1 MIALAARTFLDRWQL
16 FAGTIAAVAIGV
28 GIVHAGMTIILGVE
42 HAVPPLDADAD
53 PGAAEAFRQA
63 ASGAST
69 LTGMTVMLGAFL
81 TVFVVASTTGFAV
94 DQRRRDLATLRVAG
108 VTAGQIRCVL
118 LGEAALIAL
127 LGTLVGAALGLAL
140 TPIQRA
146 ILAGLG
152 VLLAD
157 VDSPVRPAVLILDL
171 VCAVCV
177 TVLGAWG
184 SARRATRVRP
194 LEVLRRGET
203 ERRVMGV
210 RRWLTAMIAVLLT
223 VIQVYFSAI
232 SGGMAIPLL
241 LGLGI
246 VVTASVAMSCLAPLL
261 VPAVASLVS
270 ALAGRRAVT
279 AVAVANLRDAVR
291 RTASCA
297 APMIVLVSLVMGLQG
312 ILDTQTASAEFER
325 GRLIR
330 ADLVA
335 SGAAFD
341 VGRAETI
348 PGIAV
353 AAPETVVPLAVRLTR
368 GGVVLDGPGTVV
380 AVDPDRFRQTRLLQ
394 PESGDLDDFGS
405 ERIVFGSGLDSLMVN
420 GEFEQITLQADG
432 TAIPLTA
439 AARMPETL
447 AGTDGFYVDRAIL
460 PPQVL
465 ERYTTAL
472 VQLEPDADLD
482 LVRAD
487 LAALG
492 ATRVE
497 TRTAAAQEG
506 ASTKDRENRGV
517 MGAIVGLGSLYALI
531 SVLSTVAISIGQR
544 RSELATL
551 RLSGMTRRQV
561 LGAVVAEALS
571 ATLIG
576 LFLGAVAAV
585 TALVGLWIATFRA
598 YGTAV
603 CAVPWTLL
611 LGITALTMALT
622 AATSIVSTRSA
633 LRVSAVRAVGLSE

>member
-42 HAVPPLDADAD
+42 NAAPPIDADA
-53 PGAAEAFRQA
+53 GAAEAFRQA
-63 ASGAST
+63 AGGAST
-69 LTGMTVMLGAFL
+69 LTGMTVMLGALL
-81 TVFVVASTTGFAV
+81 TVFVVASTAGFAV

-108 VTAGQIRCVL
+108 VTAGQIRRVL
-118 LGEAALIAL
+118 LGEAALVAL

-152 VLLAD
+152 VLPAD
-157 VDSPVRPAVLILDL
+157 VASPARPAVLILDL
-171 VCAVCV
+171 VGAVCV

-210 RRWLTAMIAVLLT
+210 RRWLTAMLAVLLT
-223 VIQVYFSAI
+223 VIQVYFSAT

-261 VPAVASLVS
+261 VPAVAGLAS
-270 ALAGRRAVT
+270 ALAGRRPVT
-279 AVAVANLRDAVR
+279 AIAAANLRDAVR

-312 ILDTQTASAEFER
+312 ILDTQTAAAEFER
-325 GRLIR
+325 SRLIR

-341 VGRAETI
+341 VGRAEAI
-348 PGIAV
+348 PGVAV

-380 AVDPDRFRQTRLLQ
+380 AVDPDRFRRTRLLQ

-405 ERIVFGSGLDSLMVN
+405 ERIVFGSGLDSRMVN
-420 GEFEQITLQADG
+420 GEYAQITLQADG
-432 TAIPLTA
+432 TGIPLTE

-497 TRTAAAQEG
+497 TPTAAAREG

-517 MGAIVGLGSLYALI
+517 MGAIVGLGSVYALI

-544 RSELATL
+544 RSELAAL

-561 LGAVVAEALS
+561 LGAVAAETLS

-576 LFLGAVAAV
+576 LLLGAVAAV

-603 CAVPWTLL
+603 VAVPWTLL

-622 AATSIVSTRSA
+622 AATSVVSTRSA
-633 LRVSAVRAVGLSE
+633 LRVRAVRAVGTPE